1 MKNVMFLLAIIG
13 CLALVIAGKFHWDEK
28 IERSVQPVS
37 AEEQSSSKLEDEN
50 EKVIEQ
56 PISNDELKELVANFP
71 EQLQEKMMA
80 SNDPISVVMM
90 GSESFGT
97 KESGLQPIVEKGL
110 ESSYWKGAFTVE
122 QLTFKKETTEAI
134 VEEKLYKDVIEKNP
148 DVVILEAFTLNDNG
162 NVTIDEGHQ
171 NISTIISKLKEGAP
185 GVSVILMPSNPIPDP
200 QYYSYQISA
209 LAKYAEVKDLVYLD
223 HWKEWPSVD
232 GDKIN
237 DYLLDARPNDKGFE
251 VWGDVIVDYMSGK

>member
-1 MKNVMFLLAIIG
+1 MKNVVFLLAIIG
-13 CLALVIAGKFHWDEK
+13 CIALVVAGKFHWDEK
-28 IERSVQPVS
+28 IEQSVHPVS
-37 AEEQSSSKLEDEN
+37 AEEESSSELENES

-80 SNDPISVVMM
+80 SNDPISVVMV
-90 GSESFGT
+90 GSESIGT
-97 KESGLQPIVEKGL
+97 KDSGLQTIVEEGL
-110 ESSYWKGAFTVE
+110 ASSYWKGAFTVE
-122 QLTFKKETTEAI
+122 QLTFKKETTETI

-148 DVVILEAFTLNDNG
+148 DVVFLEAFTLNDNG

-171 NISTIISKLKEGAP
+171 NLSAIISKLNKGIP
-185 GVSVILMPSNPIPDP
+185 GVSVILMPSNPISDP

-209 LAKYAEVKDLVYLD
+209 LAKYAEAKDYVYLD
-223 HWKEWPSVD
+223 HWKEWPPVD
-232 GDKIN
+232 GEKID